1 MGLKK
6 RLKNIGFQHKVTL
19 ICLFIGLAPV
29 LLLGTF
35 SYLQMKRLLIE
46 RETIALQETLKQ
58 EVQTLDYKLNTYL
71 DAINLIV
78 WNESMR
84 TTLSQNYTNNF
95 DMYIAYRDVID
106 PMFFTIRN
114 MNNEIK
120 SITIYSDGSLHPHG
134 NVLRPLTE
142 ASEKEWYNEDRL
154 ENSPTFI
161 PSNDGK
167 TLYLVCPVYY
177 YHSSCINIICIT
189 IDANSIFAPIKAL
202 YDTPYGSVIVSD
214 LDSVIVNYTSFSKA
228 DNYSLPSK
236 AFTFNGVSSQLTKDY
251 VIEYQLLS
259 SVPWNL
265 FLYRPIETVS
275 LAANQ
280 ITILVMI
287 MILVSITIVLCS
299 SLLLSKITV
308 KPLKALSENMALI
321 EQDNLTITV
330 KSTSKDEIG
339 QLIESFT
346 HMVNRLKYLINEVL
360 RSRIAKQ
367 EYEMK
372 ALQAQINPHFLYNS
386 LSMINSKAL
395 LNNQEDIGKMA
406 RLLSTF
412 YRTTLNKGNSI
423 ITVKGELDNIRSY
436 IDIQRMMHSNSFDV
450 IFDIDEEIYSYS
462 MPNLLI
468 QPLVEN
474 AILHGLD
481 HKTTP
486 GKGILTVNGYKEDE
500 VLIFRILDNGNGM
513 SKEMCQNIISTN
525 TRGYGIHN
533 VHQRVQLYCGDS
545 FGLQFTSTIGLG
557 TNATLRIL
565 IKT

>member
-1 MGLKK
+1 MKLKR
-6 RLKNIGFQHKVTL
+6 RLKDVSFQHKIIL

-46 RETIALQETLKQ
+46 RETIAIQETLKQ

-84 TTLSQNYTNNF
+84 TTLAQKYTNNY

-120 SITIYSDGSLHPHG
+120 SITIYSDGSLYPHG
-134 NVLRPLTE
+134 NVLRPLSE
-142 ASEKEWYNEDRL
+142 ASETDWYNEDTL
-154 ENSPTFI
+154 NNSPTFI
-161 PSNDGK
+161 LSEDGK
-167 TLYLVCPVYY
+167 TLYLVCHIYY
-177 YHSSCINIICIT
+177 FHSQSINLVCIA
-189 IDANSIFAPIKAL
+189 IDANSIFAPMKDL
-202 YDTPYGSVIVSD
+202 YDTPYGTVIINNSD
-214 LDSVIVNYTSFSKA
+214 SLILDYTSFSKS
-228 DNYSLPSK
+228 DNYSLPSE
-236 AFTFNGVSSQLTKDY
+236 AFSYNEVSETLSKDY
-251 VIEYQLLS
+251 VIEHQLLP
-259 SVPWNL
+259 SVSWNIY
-265 FLYRPIETVS
+265 LYRPIETVS

-280 ITILVMI
+280 ITIIVII
-287 MILVSITIVLCS
+287 MIIVSTSIVLFS

-308 KPLKALSENMALI
+308 KPLKALSENMTFI

-339 QLIESFT
+339 QLIDSFT
-346 HMVNRLKYLINEVL
+346 HMVNRLKHLINEVL
-360 RSRIAKQ
+360 RSRIAQQ

-386 LSMINSKAL
+386 LSMINSKAI
-395 LNNQEDIGKMA
+395 LNNQEDISKMA

-412 YRTTLNKGNSI
+412 YRTTLNKGNNI

-450 IFDIDEEIYSYS
+450 IFDIDEDIYSYS

-486 GKGILTVNGYKEDE
+486 GKGILTVNGYKEDN

-513 SKEMCQNIISTN
+513 TKEMCQNIITTSTY
-525 TRGYGIHN
+525 GYGIHN
-533 VHQRVQLYCGDS
+533 VHQRVQLYCGES
-545 FGLQFTSTIGLG
+545 FGLQFTSTQGLG
-557 TNATLRIL
+557 TNATLRVL

>member
-46 RETIALQETLKQ
+46 RETTALQETLKQ

-78 WNESMR
+78 WNESIR
-84 TTLSQNYTNNF
+84 SALSQNYTNNY
-95 DMYIAYRDVID
+95 DMYLAYRDVID

-142 ASEKEWYNEDRL
+142 ASETEWYNEDRL
-154 ENSPTFI
+154 GNSPTFI
-161 PSNDGK
+161 TSTDGK
-167 TLYLVCPVYY
+167 SLYLVSPVYY
-177 YHSSCINIICIT
+177 YHSSCINIICIA
-189 IDANSIFAPIKAL
+189 IDANSIFEPIKEL

-214 LDSVIVNYTSFSKA
+214 LDSVIFNYTSFSKT

-236 AFTFNGVSSQLTKDY
+236 AFTFNGVSNQLSKDY

-280 ITILVMI
+280 ITILVII

-339 QLIESFT
+339 QLIDSFT

-395 LNNQEDIGKMA
+395 LNNQEDISKMA

-450 IFDIDEEIYSYS
+450 IFDIDEEIYPYS

-486 GKGILTVNGYKEDE
+486 GKGILTVNGYKEDG

-513 SKEMCQNIISTN
+513 SKEMCQSIISSN
-525 TRGYGIHN
+525 THGYGIHN

-545 FGLQFTSTIGLG
+545 FGLQFNSTIGLG

-565 IKT
+565 IKA